1 MKNLITKNVP
11 FEGTKLLAVQNKDT
25 GKIYAS
31 INSILRELGF
41 DDRQVEY
48 RRNKWIADKV
58 LGKGVQKILYPS
70 KDGGVQETYC
80 IEIKRLPIA
89 LAKIEVTPKM
99 GKVMP
104 HLSKKLEK
112 YQEQCADVL
121 ADAFLDNQQT
131 PLTLQQ
137 QIQTIAKGTD
147 ELYQR
152 VGTLE
157 ERFIK
162 FEDELPVTGADMED
176 IQSAVRK
183 KGVEVLGGKD
193 SNAYHDNSTRAYV
206 YADIQ
211 CELRRQFGV
220 RKYKE
225 IKHKETP
232 DALRII
238 NGYKLPIAL
247 KTQVDMMNAQ
257 QSLNLE

>member
-1 MKNLITKNVP
+1 MDNLTVIGNELVP
-11 FEGTKLLAVQNKDT
+11 VYLTDNGTKIVDGRELHAVLQSKQDFSTWVKKRLSECDAVENKDYELNHNFVEQVSGT
-25 GKIYAS
+25 KHRIDYTILLDTAKEMAMLERNAKGK
-31 INSILRELGF
+31 
-41 DDRQVEY
+41 QV
-48 RRNKWIADKV
+48 RRYFIKV
-58 LGKGVQKILYPS
+58 
-70 KDGGVQETYC
+70 D
-80 IEIKRLPIA
+80 
-89 LAKIEVTPKM
+89 
-99 GKVMP
+99 
-104 HLSKKLEK
+104 EK
-112 YQEQCADVL
+112 YKEEKS
-121 ADAFLDNQQT
+121 T

>member
-1 MKNLITKNVP
+1 MDNLTVIGNELVP
-11 FEGTKLLAVQNKDT
+11 VYLTDNGTKIVDGRELHAVLQSKQDFSTWVKKRLSECDAVENKDYELNHNFVEQVSGT
-25 GKIYAS
+25 KHRIDYTILLDTAKEMAMLERNAKGK
-31 INSILRELGF
+31 
-41 DDRQVEY
+41 QV
-48 RRNKWIADKV
+48 RRYFIKV
-58 LGKGVQKILYPS
+58 
-70 KDGGVQETYC
+70 D
-80 IEIKRLPIA
+80 
-89 LAKIEVTPKM
+89 
-99 GKVMP
+99 
-104 HLSKKLEK
+104 EK
-112 YQEQCADVL
+112 YKEEKS
-121 ADAFLDNQQT
+121 T

-162 FEDELPVTGADMED
+162 FEDELPVTGADMEN